1 MKLNI
6 HYAAAFALA
15 VSPLSTHVMSDTN
28 AEIEEIL
35 VSASLIPILASRS
48 ANAVT

>member
-15 VSPLSTHVMSDTN
+15 VSSLSTHVMSDTN
-28 AEIEEIL
+28 AEIEEAADAIIDFTEGNPFG
-35 VSASLIPILASRS
+35 SL
-48 ANAVT
+48 